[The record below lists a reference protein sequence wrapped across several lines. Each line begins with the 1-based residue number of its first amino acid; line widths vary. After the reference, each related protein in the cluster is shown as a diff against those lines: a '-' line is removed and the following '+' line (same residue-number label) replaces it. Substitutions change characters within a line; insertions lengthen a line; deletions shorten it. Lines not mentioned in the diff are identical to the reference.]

1 MSKKSNSKK
10 VKESMQKLNLPSAIE
25 IKIKFIEG
33 NIDYI
38 KSNND
43 NLLFRTYLLS
53 HLLHKTLSIGY
64 QGEFDFLNSKLKF
77 EILDRKLNTLE
88 NFENNNGNFMANQLT
103 EIIIDNS
110 NFNID
115 NLINDM
121 EQKLNLNESDPQ
133 NIEELKEGDK
143 QLLKKII
150 EEKLGKNKL
159 NELIEY
165 KPINLEEVYKNI
177 ISLIQFHIMNNNSE
191 ENLNKDSSLLNKN
204 KSFYYRHK
212 GILLCGNS
220 GIGKTHMFN
229 CIKANYLKSENIN
242 YFDINIYKDLQIPD
256 KSTNFIKSIFLFS
269 KLLSPTVIFIE
280 NIDKI
285 FPNNSSNNEDNSTI
299 NNSSEINPLLSEF
312 ILQMEKMS
320 PNIILLASCEM
331 TSKLNPILT
340 KLGFF
345 DYNISL
351 PLPNYNQRKTIIEY
365 ILKDFKHNLQEI
377 DINNLSDKSHG
388 FVPGDFVKLFK
399 EAFLKSELSQI
410 NIITKDLINNC
421 LGDIKPINLKDI
433 IIDVPRV
440 KWEEIGGNKEI
451 INKIRQSIEW
461 PLKNPEAFK
470 RLGIQ
475 PPNGTLLYGPPG
487 CSKTLIA
494 KALATES
501 GLNFFA
507 VKGPELFSKYVG
519 DSEKAVR
526 DIFKKAR
533 MSSPSI
539 IFFDEI
545 DAMASSRSS
554 ESSGVEDKVLCQLL
568 NEMDGIE
575 GRGKVILF
583 GATNRPDILDK
594 ALIRPGR
601 FDRLIY
607 IPPPDEIS
615 REEIFK
621 ICFKNMKIEKDIDFH
636 ELATKTQFFSGADI
650 ANVCREASLMQMR
663 RKLMKT
669 GGKLN
674 FTAIKLNP
682 SKTLIDE
689 LDAPVTQNDFELAIK
704 NISKSVS
711 QNDIKKYEQF
721 TEEYSNK

>member
-10 VKESMQKLNLPSAIE
+10 VKESMQKLNLPTAIE

-43 NLLFRTYLLS
+43 NLLFKTYILS
-53 HLLHKTLSIGY
+53 HLLHKSLSIGY
-64 QGEFDFLNSKLKF
+64 TGEFQFLNSNLKF
-77 EILDRKLNTLE
+77 EILDKKLNSEQNL
-88 NFENNNGNFMANQLT
+88 ENNNNFIADQIT
-103 EIIIDNS
+103 DIIIDNS
-110 NFNID
+110 NIKID

-121 EQKLNLNESDPQ
+121 EQKLNLDEQAPQ
-133 NIEELKEGDK
+133 NLEELSEENK
-143 QLLKKII
+143 QLLKKIL
-150 EEKLGKNKL
+150 EDKLGKNYL
-159 NELIEY
+159 NKLIEY
-165 KPINLEEVYKNI
+165 KPINLENI
-177 ISLIQFHIMNNNSE
+177 YENIVSLINFHIIKDISAQNNNGE
-191 ENLNKDSSLLNKN
+191 SSLLNKN

-220 GIGKTHMFN
+220 GIGKTHIIN
-229 CIKANYLKSENIN
+229 CIKSNYLIPENIN
-242 YFDINIYKDLQIPD
+242 YFDINIYKDLQSPD
-256 KSTNFIKSIFLFS
+256 KSKDFIKSIFLFS

-280 NIDKI
+280 DIDKI
-285 FPNNSSNNEDNSTI
+285 FPNNSSSNEESSTI
-299 NNSSEINPLLSEF
+299 NNNTEINPLLAEF
-312 ILQMEKMS
+312 KIQIDQMPS
-320 PNIILLASCEM
+320 NVLLISTCEIP
-331 TSKLNPILT
+331 SKLNIELT
-340 KLGFF
+340 KLGYF
-345 DYNISL
+345 DYSITL
-351 PLPNYNQRKTIIEY
+351 PLPNYFQRKNLIEY
-365 ILKDFKHNLQEI
+365 ILKDFKNNLEPN

-399 EAFLKSELSQI
+399 EAFIKSQLI
-410 NIITKDLINNC
+410 KKNIITKELLENC

-433 IIDVPRV
+433 IIDIPRV

-470 RLGIQ
+470 RLGIT

-545 DAMASSRSS
+545 DAIASSRST

-575 GRGKVILF
+575 GRGKVIIF

-594 ALIRPGR
+594 AFIRPGR

-607 IPPPDEIS
+607 IPPPDETS

-621 ICFKNMKIEKDIDFH
+621 ICFKNMKINKDIDFH
-636 ELATKTQFFSGADI
+636 KLAVKTPYFSGADI
-650 ANVCREASLMQMR
+650 AKVAREAGML
-663 RKLMKT
+663 
-669 GGKLN
+669 
-674 FTAIKLNP
+674 AIAEDINCEF
-682 SKTLIDE
+682 IDE
-689 LDAPVTQNDFELAIK
+689 KFILQSIE
-704 NISKSVS
+704 
-711 QNDIKKYEQF
+711 
-721 TEEYSNK
+721 SNKPLINKDIINYFEDFAKKNNEQ

>member
-10 VKESMQKLNLPSAIE
+10 IKESLQKLNYPSAKE

-43 NLLFRTYLLS
+43 NLLFKTYLLS
-53 HLLHKTLSIGY
+53 QLLHKTLSIGY
-64 QGEFDFLNSKLKF
+64 IGEFEFLNSKLKF
-77 EILDRKLNTLE
+77 EIFEKTINSEQNIDEATD
-88 NFENNNGNFMANQLT
+88 NFIANQTT
-103 EIIIDNS
+103 EIIIDNT
-110 NFNID
+110 NMKID
-115 NLINDM
+115 NLIKDM
-121 EQKLNLNESDPQ
+121 EQKLNLKEKEPQ
-133 NIEELKEGDK
+133 NIEKLQDEEK

-150 EEKLGKNKL
+150 EEKIEKKKI

-165 KPINLEEVYKNI
+165 KPINVEDIYKNI
-177 ISLIQFHIMNNNSE
+177 VSLIDFHIIRNDLTQN
-191 ENLNKDSSLLNKN
+191 ENKSSSLLNKN
-204 KSFYYRHK
+204 KFYFYRHK

-220 GIGKTHMFN
+220 GIGKTHIFN
-229 CIKANYLKSENIN
+229 CIKSNYLLPENIN
-242 YFDINIYKDLQIPD
+242 YFNIDIYKDLQESD
-256 KSTNFIKSIFLFS
+256 KNVDFIKSIFLFS
-269 KLLSPTVIFIE
+269 KLLSPSVIFIE

-285 FPNNSSNNEDNSTI
+285 FPNNSSSSDENSNQNT
-299 NNSSEINPLLSEF
+299 NLEINPLLSEF
-312 ILQMEKMS
+312 IIQMNEMPS
-320 PNIILLASCEM
+320 NVILLSSCEM
-331 TSKLNPILT
+331 PNKLNPELT

-345 DYNISL
+345 DYSISL
-351 PLPNYNQRKTIIEY
+351 PLPNYTQRKNLIEY
-365 ILKDFKHNLQEI
+365 IIKDFNHSLEQI
-377 DINNLSDKSHG
+377 DINNLSDKTHG
-388 FVPGDFVKLFK
+388 FVPGDFIKLFK
-399 EAFLKSELSQI
+399 EAFLKAELSQK
-410 NIITKDLINNC
+410 NIITKELIDNC

-470 RLGIQ
+470 RLGII

-545 DAMASSRSS
+545 DAMASSRSN
-554 ESSGVEDKVLCQLL
+554 ESAGVEDKVLCQLL

-621 ICFKNMKIEKDIDFH
+621 ICFKNMKISNDIDYH
-636 ELATKTQFFSGADI
+636 ELAVKTPFFSGADI
-650 ANVCREASLMQMR
+650 AKVSREAGM
-663 RKLMKT
+663 
-669 GGKLN
+669 
-674 FTAIKLNP
+674 
-682 SKTLIDE
+682 
-689 LDAPVTQNDFELAIK
+689 LAISD
-704 NISKSVS
+704 NI
-711 QNDIKKYEQF
+711 NCEYIDKKYILQSIETTKPIINKQMLEYFEEFSKKTNEQ
-721 TEEYSNK
+721 

>member
-10 VKESMQKLNLPSAIE
+10 VKESMQKLNLPTAIE

-77 EILDRKLNTLE
+77 EILDKKLNTGE

-121 EQKLNLNESDPQ
+121 EQKLNLNETEPQ
-133 NIEELKEGDK
+133 NIEELKEEDK

-165 KPINLEEVYKNI
+165 KPINLEDVYKNI

-285 FPNNSSNNEDNSTI
+285 FPNNSSSNEDNSTI

-351 PLPNYNQRKTIIEY
+351 PLPNYNQRKNIIEY

-475 PPNGTLLYGPPG
+475 PPNGALLYGPPG

-650 ANVCREASLMQMR
+650 AKVAREAGM
-663 RKLMKT
+663 
-669 GGKLN
+669 
-674 FTAIKLNP
+674 
-682 SKTLIDE
+682 
-689 LDAPVTQNDFELAIK
+689 LAIAD
-704 NISKSVS
+704 NINCEYIDKKFILQSIETTKPIINKEMINYFEDFAKKS
-711 QNDIKKYEQF
+711 NEQ
-721 TEEYSNK
+721 

>member
-1 MSKKSNSKK
+1 MSKKNNSKK
-10 VKESMQKLNLPSAIE
+10 VKDAMQKLNMPVASE

-64 QGEFDFLNSKLKF
+64 IGEFEFLNSNLKF
-77 EILDRKLNTLE
+77 EILDKKLNNE
-88 NFENNNGNFMANQLT
+88 QNVEDSNNFIANQVT
-103 EIIIDNS
+103 DIVIDNS
-110 NFNID
+110 NIKID
-115 NLINDM
+115 SLINDI
-121 EQKLNLNESDPQ
+121 EQKLNLNEKNPE
-133 NIEELKEGDK
+133 NLEELSEENK
-143 QLLKKII
+143 QLLKKIV

-165 KPINLEEVYKNI
+165 KPINLEDIYKNI
-177 ISLIQFHIMNNNSE
+177 ISLIDFHIIKKDLEQNKNN
-191 ENLNKDSSLLNKN
+191 DTSLLNKN

-229 CIKANYLKSENIN
+229 CIKSNYLIPKNIN
-242 YFDINIYKDLQIPD
+242 YFDINIYKDLQNPD
-256 KSTNFIKSIFLFS
+256 KSKDFIKSIFLFS
-269 KLLSPTVIFIE
+269 KLLCPTVIFIE

-285 FPNNSSNNEDNSTI
+285 FPNNSTNNEDNSNI
-299 NNSSEINPLLSEF
+299 NTTSEISPLLAEF
-312 ILQMEKMS
+312 IIQMDLMPS
-320 PNIILLASCEM
+320 NVILLSSCEM
-331 TSKLNPILT
+331 PNKLNPELT
-340 KLGFF
+340 KLGYF
-345 DYNISL
+345 DYSISL
-351 PLPNYNQRKTIIEY
+351 PLPNYTQRKNLIEY
-365 ILKDFKHNLQEI
+365 LLQDFNNDLKPN

-399 EAFLKSELSQI
+399 ESFLKSELSKK
-410 NIITKDLINNC
+410 NIITKETVENC

-470 RLGIQ
+470 RLGII

-554 ESSGVEDKVLCQLL
+554 ESTGVEDKVLCQLL

-575 GRGKVILF
+575 GGGKVIIF

-607 IPPPDEIS
+607 IPPPDEVS

-621 ICFKNMKIEKDIDFH
+621 ICFKNMKIEKDIDYH
-636 ELATKTQFFSGADI
+636 ELAVKTPFFSGADI
-650 ANVCREASLMQMR
+650 AKVAREAGM
-663 RKLMKT
+663 
-669 GGKLN
+669 
-674 FTAIKLNP
+674 
-682 SKTLIDE
+682 
-689 LDAPVTQNDFELAIK
+689 LAIAEDI
-704 NISKSVS
+704 NCEYISKKFILQSIES
-711 QNDIKKYEQF
+711 TKPLINKEMISYFEDFAKKSIEQ
-721 TEEYSNK
+721 

>member
-165 KPINLEEVYKNI
+165 KPINLEDVYKNI

-285 FPNNSSNNEDNSTI
+285 FPNNSSSNEDNSTI

-351 PLPNYNQRKTIIEY
+351 PLPNYNQRKNIIEY

-650 ANVCREASLMQMR
+650 AKVAREAGM
-663 RKLMKT
+663 
-669 GGKLN
+669 
-674 FTAIKLNP
+674 
-682 SKTLIDE
+682 
-689 LDAPVTQNDFELAIK
+689 LAIAD
-704 NISKSVS
+704 NINCEYIDKKFILQSIETTKPIINKEMINYFEDFAKKS
-711 QNDIKKYEQF
+711 NEQ
-721 TEEYSNK
+721 

>member
-1 MSKKSNSKK
+1 
-10 VKESMQKLNLPSAIE
+10 
-25 IKIKFIEG
+25 
-33 NIDYI
+33 
-38 KSNND
+38 
-43 NLLFRTYLLS
+43 LS

-77 EILDRKLNTLE
+77 EILDKKLNTGE

-121 EQKLNLNESDPQ
+121 EQKLNLNETDPQ
-133 NIEELKEGDK
+133 NIEELKEEDK

-165 KPINLEEVYKNI
+165 KPINLEDVYKNI

-285 FPNNSSNNEDNSTI
+285 FPNNSSSNEDNSTI

-331 TSKLNPILT
+331 TSKINPILT

-351 PLPNYNQRKTIIEY
+351 PLPNYNQRKNIIEY

-545 DAMASSRSS
+545 DAMASSISS

-650 ANVCREASLMQMR
+650 AKVAREAGM
-663 RKLMKT
+663 
-669 GGKLN
+669 
-674 FTAIKLNP
+674 
-682 SKTLIDE
+682 
-689 LDAPVTQNDFELAIK
+689 LAIAD
-704 NISKSVS
+704 NINCEYIDKKFILQSIETTKPIINKEMINYFEDFAKKS
-711 QNDIKKYEQF
+711 NEQ
-721 TEEYSNK
+721 

>member
-10 VKESMQKLNLPSAIE
+10 TKEAIQKIDLPSAIE
-25 IKIKFIEG
+25 IKIKFTEG

-43 NLLFRTYLLS
+43 SLLFRTYLLS
-53 HLLHKTLSIGY
+53 HLLHKTLTIGY
-64 QGEFDFLNSKLKF
+64 TGEFDFLNSKLKF
-77 EILDRKLNTLE
+77 EIIDAKFNTE
-88 NFENNNGNFMANQLT
+88 SSKDNSNNNFIASQVT
-103 EIIIDNS
+103 DIIIDNQ
-110 NFNID
+110 NIQVD
-115 NLINDM
+115 SLINDM
-121 EQKLNLNESDPQ
+121 EQKLNLNEAEPQ
-133 NIEELKEGDK
+133 NIEELTEENKL
-143 QLLKKII
+143 LLKKIV
-150 EEKLGKNKL
+150 EEKLGKNKI
-159 NELIEY
+159 NEKITY
-165 KPINLEEVYKNI
+165 TPINYEDIYQKI
-177 ISLIQFHIMNNNSE
+177 ISLIDFHLNQNDKNK
-191 ENLNKDSSLLNKN
+191 ENDKQSVLLNKD
-204 KSFYYRHK
+204 KSISYRHK

-220 GIGKTHMFN
+220 GIGKTHLFN
-229 CIKANYLKSENIN
+229 CIKSNYIIPKNIT
-242 YFDINIYKDLQIPD
+242 YFDIDIYKDLKSSD
-256 KSTNFIKSIFLFS
+256 KGPSFIKSIFLFS
-269 KLLSPTVIFIE
+269 KLLAPSIIFIE
-280 NIDKI
+280 HLDKI
-285 FPNNSSNNEDNSTI
+285 FPNNSSSSDDSAI
-299 NNSSEINPLLSEF
+299 QSNSSEINPLLSELIIQMNEITSNVL
-312 ILQMEKMS
+312 ILS
-320 PNIILLASCEM
+320 SCEM
-331 TSKLNPILT
+331 PSKVSPELT

-345 DYNISL
+345 DFNIVF
-351 PLPNYNQRKTIIEY
+351 PLPNYIQRKNLIEY
-365 ILKDFKHNLQEI
+365 IIKDFKHNLQKA
-377 DINNLSDKSHG
+377 DIENLADKSHG

-399 EAFLKSELSQI
+399 EAYLQAELFTKSESEKTI
-410 NIITKDLINNC
+410 NKEIIDNC

-433 IIDVPRV
+433 IIDIPKV

-470 RLGIQ
+470 RLGII

-519 DSEKAVR
+519 DTEKAVR
-526 DIFKKAR
+526 DVFKKAR

-545 DAMASSRSS
+545 DAMASARNN

-621 ICFKNMKIEKDIDFH
+621 ICFSKMKVDKDVDFH
-636 ELATKTQFFSGADI
+636 MLAEKTPMFSGADI
-650 ANVCREASLMQMR
+650 AKVAREAGM
-663 RKLMKT
+663 
-669 GGKLN
+669 
-674 FTAIKLNP
+674 
-682 SKTLIDE
+682 
-689 LDAPVTQNDFELAIK
+689 LAIAD
-704 NISKSVS
+704 NINCDFIDKKFILQSIESTKPIINKEMIDYFENFAKKSV
-711 QNDIKKYEQF
+711 E
-721 TEEYSNK
+721 

>member
-10 VKESMQKLNLPSAIE
+10 VKESMQKLNLSTAIE

-77 EILDRKLNTLE
+77 EILDKKLNTGE

-133 NIEELKEGDK
+133 NIEELKEEDK

-165 KPINLEEVYKNI
+165 KPINLEDVYKNI

-269 KLLSPTVIFIE
+269 NLLSPTVIFIE

-285 FPNNSSNNEDNSTI
+285 FPNNSSSNEDNSTI

-351 PLPNYNQRKTIIEY
+351 PLPNYNQRKNIIEY

-650 ANVCREASLMQMR
+650 AKVAREAGM
-663 RKLMKT
+663 
-669 GGKLN
+669 
-674 FTAIKLNP
+674 
-682 SKTLIDE
+682 
-689 LDAPVTQNDFELAIK
+689 LAIAD
-704 NISKSVS
+704 NINCEYIDKKFILQSIETTKPIINKEMINYFEDFAKKS
-711 QNDIKKYEQF
+711 NEQ
-721 TEEYSNK
+721 

>member
-77 EILDRKLNTLE
+77 EILDKKLNTGE

-165 KPINLEEVYKNI
+165 KPINLEDVYKNI

-285 FPNNSSNNEDNSTI
+285 FPNNSSSNEDNSTI

-351 PLPNYNQRKTIIEY
+351 PLPNYNQRKNIIEY

-650 ANVCREASLMQMR
+650 AKVAREAGM
-663 RKLMKT
+663 
-669 GGKLN
+669 
-674 FTAIKLNP
+674 
-682 SKTLIDE
+682 
-689 LDAPVTQNDFELAIK
+689 LAIAD
-704 NISKSVS
+704 NINCEYIDKKFILQSIETTKPIINKEMINYFEDFAKKS
-711 QNDIKKYEQF
+711 NEQ
-721 TEEYSNK
+721 

>member
-10 VKESMQKLNLPSAIE
+10 TKEAIQKIDLPSAIE
-25 IKIKFIEG
+25 IKIKFTEG

-43 NLLFRTYLLS
+43 SLLFRTYLLS
-53 HLLHKTLSIGY
+53 HLLHKTLTIGY
-64 QGEFDFLNSKLKF
+64 TGEFDFLNSKLKF
-77 EILDRKLNTLE
+77 EIIDAKFNTE
-88 NFENNNGNFMANQLT
+88 SSKDNSNNNFIASQVT
-103 EIIIDNS
+103 DIIIDNQ
-110 NFNID
+110 NIQVD
-115 NLINDM
+115 SLINDM
-121 EQKLNLNESDPQ
+121 EQKLNLNEAEPQ
-133 NIEELKEGDK
+133 NIEELTEENKL
-143 QLLKKII
+143 LLKKIV
-150 EEKLGKNKL
+150 EEKLGKNKI
-159 NELIEY
+159 NEKITY
-165 KPINLEEVYKNI
+165 TPINYEDIYQKI
-177 ISLIQFHIMNNNSE
+177 ISLIEFHLNQNDKNK
-191 ENLNKDSSLLNKN
+191 ENDKQSVLLNKD
-204 KSFYYRHK
+204 KSISYRHK

-220 GIGKTHMFN
+220 GIGKTHLFN
-229 CIKANYLKSENIN
+229 CIKSNYIIPKNIT
-242 YFDINIYKDLQIPD
+242 YFDIDIYKDLKSSD
-256 KSTNFIKSIFLFS
+256 KGPSFIKSIFLFS
-269 KLLSPTVIFIE
+269 KLLAPSIIFIE
-280 NIDKI
+280 HLDKI
-285 FPNNSSNNEDNSTI
+285 FPNNSSSSDDSAI
-299 NNSSEINPLLSEF
+299 QSNSSEINPLLSELIIQMNEITSNVL
-312 ILQMEKMS
+312 ILS
-320 PNIILLASCEM
+320 SCEM
-331 TSKLNPILT
+331 PSKVSPELT

-345 DYNISL
+345 DFNIVF
-351 PLPNYNQRKTIIEY
+351 PLPNYIQRKNLIEY
-365 ILKDFKHNLQEI
+365 IIKDFKHNLQKA
-377 DINNLSDKSHG
+377 DIENLADKSHG

-399 EAFLKSELSQI
+399 EAYLQAELFTKSESEKTI
-410 NIITKDLINNC
+410 NKEIIDNC

-433 IIDVPRV
+433 IIDIPKV

-470 RLGIQ
+470 RLGII

-519 DSEKAVR
+519 DTEKAVR
-526 DIFKKAR
+526 DVFKKAR

-545 DAMASSRSS
+545 DAMASARNN

-621 ICFKNMKIEKDIDFH
+621 ICFSKMKVDKDVDFH
-636 ELATKTQFFSGADI
+636 MLAEKTPMFSGADI
-650 ANVCREASLMQMR
+650 AKVAREAGM
-663 RKLMKT
+663 
-669 GGKLN
+669 
-674 FTAIKLNP
+674 
-682 SKTLIDE
+682 
-689 LDAPVTQNDFELAIK
+689 LAIAD
-704 NISKSVS
+704 NINCDFIDKKFILQSIESTKPIINKEMIDYFENFAKKSV
-711 QNDIKKYEQF
+711 E
-721 TEEYSNK
+721 

>member
-1 MSKKSNSKK
+1 
-10 VKESMQKLNLPSAIE
+10 
-25 IKIKFIEG
+25 
-33 NIDYI
+33 
-38 KSNND
+38 
-43 NLLFRTYLLS
+43 
-53 HLLHKTLSIGY
+53 
-64 QGEFDFLNSKLKF
+64 
-77 EILDRKLNTLE
+77 
-88 NFENNNGNFMANQLT
+88 
-103 EIIIDNS
+103 
-110 NFNID
+110 
-115 NLINDM
+115 
-121 EQKLNLNESDPQ
+121 LNESDPQ
-133 NIEELKEGDK
+133 NIEELKEEDK

-165 KPINLEEVYKNI
+165 KPINLEDVYKNI

-285 FPNNSSNNEDNSTI
+285 FPNNSSSNEDNSTI

-312 ILQMEKMS
+312 LLEMEKMS

-351 PLPNYNQRKTIIEY
+351 PLPNYNQRKNIIEY

-650 ANVCREASLMQMR
+650 AKVAREAGM
-663 RKLMKT
+663 
-669 GGKLN
+669 
-674 FTAIKLNP
+674 
-682 SKTLIDE
+682 
-689 LDAPVTQNDFELAIK
+689 LAIAD
-704 NISKSVS
+704 NINCEYIDKKFILQSIETTKPIINKEMINYFEDFAKKS
-711 QNDIKKYEQF
+711 NEQ
-721 TEEYSNK
+721 

>member
-10 VKESMQKLNLPSAIE
+10 VKESMQKLNLPTANE

-33 NIDYI
+33 NIEYI

-43 NLLFRTYLLS
+43 NLLFKTYLLS
-53 HLLHKTLSIGY
+53 HLMHKSLSIGY
-64 QGEFDFLNSKLKF
+64 TGEFQFLNSNLKF
-77 EILDRKLNTLE
+77 EILDKKLNSE
-88 NFENNNGNFMANQLT
+88 QNNEENNNFIASQQT
-103 EIIIDNS
+103 DVIIDNS
-110 NFNID
+110 NLKID

-121 EQKLNLNESDPQ
+121 EQKLNLEDKTPQ
-133 NIEELKEGDK
+133 NLDELTEENK

-150 EEKLGKNKL
+150 EEKLGKNDFNK
-159 NELIEY
+159 LIEY
-165 KPINLEEVYKNI
+165 KPINLEDIYENIVSLIKFHIIKNI
-177 ISLIQFHIMNNNSE
+177 SVQNSDSNE
-191 ENLNKDSSLLNKN
+191 SSLLNKN

-220 GIGKTHMFN
+220 GIGKTHIIN
-229 CIKANYLKSENIN
+229 CIKSNYLNPENIN
-242 YFDINIYKDLQIPD
+242 YFDINIYKDLQSPE
-256 KSTNFIKSIFLFS
+256 KSKDFIKSIFLFS

-280 NIDKI
+280 DIDKI
-285 FPNNSSNNEDNSTI
+285 FPNNSSSNEEVSSI
-299 NNSSEINPLLSEF
+299 NSSTEINPLMAEF
-312 ILQMEKMS
+312 IIQIDKMPS
-320 PNIILLASCEM
+320 DIILISTCEM
-331 TSKLNPILT
+331 PSKLNKDLT
-340 KLGFF
+340 KLGYF
-345 DYNISL
+345 DYSITL
-351 PLPNYNQRKTIIEY
+351 PLPNYFQRKSLIEY
-365 ILKDFKHNLQEI
+365 ILKDFKNNLQPN

-399 EAFLKSELSQI
+399 EAFIKSQLLKT
-410 NIITKDLINNC
+410 NIITNEIVENC

-433 IIDVPRV
+433 IIDIPRV
-440 KWEEIGGNKEI
+440 KWEDIGGNKEI

-470 RLGIQ
+470 RLGIT

-545 DAMASSRSS
+545 DAIASSRSA

-575 GRGKVILF
+575 GRGKVIIF

-594 ALIRPGR
+594 AFIRPGR

-621 ICFKNMKIEKDIDFH
+621 ICFKNMKIKNDIDFH
-636 ELATKTQFFSGADI
+636 KLAVKTPFFSGADI
-650 ANVCREASLMQMR
+650 AKVSREAGML
-663 RKLMKT
+663 
-669 GGKLN
+669 
-674 FTAIKLNP
+674 AIAEDINCEF
-682 SKTLIDE
+682 IDE
-689 LDAPVTQNDFELAIK
+689 KFILQSIESTKPLINKDIINYFEDFAKK
-704 NISKSVS
+704 N
-711 QNDIKKYEQF
+711 NEQ
-721 TEEYSNK
+721 

>member
-10 VKESMQKLNLPSAIE
+10 VKDSIQKLNLPIALE

-64 QGEFDFLNSKLKF
+64 IDEFEFLNSKLKF
-77 EILDRKLNTLE
+77 EILDKKLSNEQTID
-88 NFENNNGNFMANQLT
+88 NNNFIANQLT
-103 EIIIDNS
+103 DINIDS
-110 NFNID
+110 SSIKID
-115 NLINDM
+115 NLINEI
-121 EQKLNLNESDPQ
+121 EQKLNLEDGCPQ
-133 NIEELKEGDK
+133 NLEEINEEDK
-143 QLLKKII
+143 QLLKKVI
-150 EEKLGKNKL
+150 EEKLEKNNL
-159 NELIEY
+159 NKLIEY
-165 KPINLEEVYKNI
+165 KPINLEDLYNNI
-177 ISLIQFHIMNNNSE
+177 VSLIDFHIIKNDSKENKNN
-191 ENLNKDSSLLNKN
+191 DSSLLNKN
-204 KSFYYRHK
+204 KKFYYRHK

-229 CIKANYLKSENIN
+229 CLKSNYLIPENIN
-242 YFDINIYKDLQIPD
+242 YFDINIYKDLQASD
-256 KSTNFIKSIFLFS
+256 KSKDFIKSIFLFS

-285 FPNNSSNNEDNSTI
+285 FPNNLTNNEDNLNI
-299 NNSSEINPLLSEF
+299 NNNSEINPLLSEF
-312 ILQMEKMS
+312 IIQMEKMPS
-320 PNIILLASCEM
+320 NVILLSSCEM
-331 TSKLNPILT
+331 PNKLNTELT

-345 DYNISL
+345 DYSISL
-351 PLPNYNQRKTIIEY
+351 PLPNYIERKNLIEY
-365 ILKDFKHNLQEI
+365 ILKDFNNNLQPN
-377 DINNLSDKSHG
+377 DIKTLSDKTHG

-399 EAFLKSELSQI
+399 ESYLKVELSKK
-410 NIITKDLINNC
+410 NIITKEIIENC

-440 KWEEIGGNKEI
+440 KWEEIGGNKDI
-451 INKIRQSIEW
+451 IKKIRQSIEW
-461 PLKNPEAFK
+461 PLKNPEIFK
-470 RLGIQ
+470 RLGIT

-554 ESSGVEDKVLCQLL
+554 ESTGVEDKVLCQLL

-575 GRGKVILF
+575 GKGKVIIF

-607 IPPPDEIS
+607 IPPPNEIS

-621 ICFKNMKIEKDIDFH
+621 ICFKNMKLEKDINYHD
-636 ELATKTQFFSGADI
+636 LAIKSPFFSGADI
-650 ANVCREASLMQMR
+650 AKVAREAGM
-663 RKLMKT
+663 
-669 GGKLN
+669 
-674 FTAIKLNP
+674 
-682 SKTLIDE
+682 
-689 LDAPVTQNDFELAIK
+689 LAIADDI
-704 NISKSVS
+704 NCEYISTKYILQSIESTKPLINKEMINYFEEFSKKS
-711 QNDIKKYEQF
+711 IEQ
-721 TEEYSNK
+721 

>member
-10 VKESMQKLNLPSAIE
+10 VKDSIQKLNLPIALE

-64 QGEFDFLNSKLKF
+64 IDEFEFLNSKLKF
-77 EILDRKLNTLE
+77 EILDKKLSNEQTID
-88 NFENNNGNFMANQLT
+88 NNNFIANQLT
-103 EIIIDNS
+103 DINIDS
-110 NFNID
+110 SSIKID
-115 NLINDM
+115 NLINEI
-121 EQKLNLNESDPQ
+121 EQKLNLEDECPQ
-133 NIEELKEGDK
+133 NLEEINEEDK
-143 QLLKKII
+143 QLLKKVI
-150 EEKLGKNKL
+150 EEKLEKNNL
-159 NELIEY
+159 NKLIEY
-165 KPINLEEVYKNI
+165 KPINLEDLYNNI
-177 ISLIQFHIMNNNSE
+177 VSLIDFHIIKNDSKENKNN
-191 ENLNKDSSLLNKN
+191 DSSLLNKN
-204 KSFYYRHK
+204 KKFYYRHK

-229 CIKANYLKSENIN
+229 CLKSNYLIPENIN
-242 YFDINIYKDLQIPD
+242 YFDINIYKDLQASD
-256 KSTNFIKSIFLFS
+256 KSKDFIKSIFLFS

-285 FPNNSSNNEDNSTI
+285 FPNNLTNNEDNLNI
-299 NNSSEINPLLSEF
+299 NNNSEINPLLSEF
-312 ILQMEKMS
+312 IIQMEKMPS
-320 PNIILLASCEM
+320 NVILLSSCEM
-331 TSKLNPILT
+331 PNKLNTELT

-345 DYNISL
+345 DYSIFL
-351 PLPNYNQRKTIIEY
+351 PLPNYIERKNLIEY
-365 ILKDFKHNLQEI
+365 ILKDFNNNLQPN
-377 DINNLSDKSHG
+377 DIKTLSDKTHG

-399 EAFLKSELSQI
+399 ESYLKVELSKK
-410 NIITKDLINNC
+410 NIITKEIIENC

-440 KWEEIGGNKEI
+440 KWEEIGGNKDI
-451 INKIRQSIEW
+451 IKKIRQSIEW
-461 PLKNPEAFK
+461 PLKNPEIFK
-470 RLGIQ
+470 RLGIT

-554 ESSGVEDKVLCQLL
+554 ESTGVEDKVLCQLL

-575 GRGKVILF
+575 GKGKVIIF

-607 IPPPDEIS
+607 IPPPNEIS

-621 ICFKNMKIEKDIDFH
+621 ICFKNMKLEIDINYHD
-636 ELATKTQFFSGADI
+636 LAIKSPFFSGADI
-650 ANVCREASLMQMR
+650 AKVAREAGM
-663 RKLMKT
+663 
-669 GGKLN
+669 
-674 FTAIKLNP
+674 
-682 SKTLIDE
+682 
-689 LDAPVTQNDFELAIK
+689 LAIADDI
-704 NISKSVS
+704 NCEYISTKYILQSIESTKPLINKEMINYFEEFSKKS
-711 QNDIKKYEQF
+711 IEQ
-721 TEEYSNK
+721 

>member
-1 MSKKSNSKK
+1 
-10 VKESMQKLNLPSAIE
+10 MQKLNLPSAIE

-77 EILDRKLNTLE
+77 EILDKKLNTGE

-121 EQKLNLNESDPQ
+121 EQKLNLNETDPQ
-133 NIEELKEGDK
+133 NIEELKEEDK

-165 KPINLEEVYKNI
+165 KPINLEDVYKNI

-285 FPNNSSNNEDNSTI
+285 FPNNSSSNEDNSTI

-345 DYNISL
+345 DYNILL
-351 PLPNYNQRKTIIEY
+351 PLPNYNQRKNIIEY

-494 KALATES
+494 KALPTES

-650 ANVCREASLMQMR
+650 AKVAREAGM
-663 RKLMKT
+663 
-669 GGKLN
+669 
-674 FTAIKLNP
+674 
-682 SKTLIDE
+682 
-689 LDAPVTQNDFELAIK
+689 LAIAD
-704 NISKSVS
+704 NI
-711 QNDIKKYEQF
+711 NC
-721 TEEYSNK
+721 EYSDKKFILQSIETTKPIINKEMINYFEDFAKKSNEQ

>member
-10 VKESMQKLNLPSAIE
+10 VKDSIQKLNLPIALE

-64 QGEFDFLNSKLKF
+64 IDEFEFLNSKLKF
-77 EILDRKLNTLE
+77 EILDKKLSNEQTID
-88 NFENNNGNFMANQLT
+88 NNNFIANQLT
-103 EIIIDNS
+103 DINIDS
-110 NFNID
+110 SSIKID
-115 NLINDM
+115 NLINEI
-121 EQKLNLNESDPQ
+121 EQKLNLEDGCPQ
-133 NIEELKEGDK
+133 NLEEINEEDK
-143 QLLKKII
+143 QLLKKVI
-150 EEKLGKNKL
+150 EEKLEKNNL
-159 NELIEY
+159 NKLIEY
-165 KPINLEEVYKNI
+165 KPINLEDLYNNI
-177 ISLIQFHIMNNNSE
+177 VSLIDFHIIKNDSKENKNN
-191 ENLNKDSSLLNKN
+191 DSSLLNKN
-204 KSFYYRHK
+204 KKFYYRHK

-229 CIKANYLKSENIN
+229 CLKSNYLIPENIN
-242 YFDINIYKDLQIPD
+242 YFDINIYKDLQASD
-256 KSTNFIKSIFLFS
+256 KSKDFIKSIFLFS

-285 FPNNSSNNEDNSTI
+285 FPNNLTNNEDNLNI
-299 NNSSEINPLLSEF
+299 NNNSEINPLLSEF
-312 ILQMEKMS
+312 IIQMEKMPS
-320 PNIILLASCEM
+320 NVILLSSCEM
-331 TSKLNPILT
+331 PNKLNTELT

-345 DYNISL
+345 DYSISL
-351 PLPNYNQRKTIIEY
+351 PLPNYIERKNLIEY
-365 ILKDFKHNLQEI
+365 ILKDFNNNLQPN
-377 DINNLSDKSHG
+377 DIKTLSDKTHG

-399 EAFLKSELSQI
+399 ESYLKVELSKK
-410 NIITKDLINNC
+410 NIITKEIIENC

-440 KWEEIGGNKEI
+440 KWEEIGGNKDI
-451 INKIRQSIEW
+451 IKKIRQSIEW
-461 PLKNPEAFK
+461 PLKNPEIFK
-470 RLGIQ
+470 RLGIT

-554 ESSGVEDKVLCQLL
+554 ESTGVEDKVLCQLL

-575 GRGKVILF
+575 GKGKVIIF

-621 ICFKNMKIEKDIDFH
+621 ICFKNMKLEKDINYHD
-636 ELATKTQFFSGADI
+636 LAIKSPFFSGADI
-650 ANVCREASLMQMR
+650 AKVAREAGM
-663 RKLMKT
+663 
-669 GGKLN
+669 
-674 FTAIKLNP
+674 
-682 SKTLIDE
+682 
-689 LDAPVTQNDFELAIK
+689 LAIADDI
-704 NISKSVS
+704 NCEYISTKYILQSIESTKPLINKEMINYFEEFSKKS
-711 QNDIKKYEQF
+711 IEK
-721 TEEYSNK
+721 

>member
-64 QGEFDFLNSKLKF
+64 QGEFDFLKSKLKF
-77 EILDRKLNTLE
+77 EILDKKLNTGE

-133 NIEELKEGDK
+133 NIEELKEEDK

-165 KPINLEEVYKNI
+165 KPINLEDVYKNI

-191 ENLNKDSSLLNKN
+191 ENLNKDSSLLNKI

-285 FPNNSSNNEDNSTI
+285 FPNNSSSNEDNSTI
-299 NNSSEINPLLSEF
+299 NTSSEINPLLSEF

-351 PLPNYNQRKTIIEY
+351 PLPNYNQRKNIIEY

-475 PPNGTLLYGPPG
+475 PPNGTLLYGPSG

-650 ANVCREASLMQMR
+650 AKVAREAGM
-663 RKLMKT
+663 
-669 GGKLN
+669 
-674 FTAIKLNP
+674 
-682 SKTLIDE
+682 
-689 LDAPVTQNDFELAIK
+689 LAIAD
-704 NISKSVS
+704 NINCEYIDKKFILQSIETTKPIINKEMINYFEDFAKKS
-711 QNDIKKYEQF
+711 NEQ
-721 TEEYSNK
+721 

>member
-10 VKESMQKLNLPSAIE
+10 VKESMQKLNLPTAIE

-77 EILDRKLNTLE
+77 EILDKKLNTGE

-121 EQKLNLNESDPQ
+121 EQKLNLNETEPQ
-133 NIEELKEGDK
+133 NIEELKEEDK

-165 KPINLEEVYKNI
+165 KPINLEDVYKNI

-285 FPNNSSNNEDNSTI
+285 FPNNSSSNEDNSTI

-351 PLPNYNQRKTIIEY
+351 PLPNYNQRKNIIEY

-650 ANVCREASLMQMR
+650 AKVAREAGM
-663 RKLMKT
+663 
-669 GGKLN
+669 
-674 FTAIKLNP
+674 
-682 SKTLIDE
+682 
-689 LDAPVTQNDFELAIK
+689 LAIAD
-704 NISKSVS
+704 NINCEYIDKKFILQSIETTKPIINKEMINYFEDFAKKS
-711 QNDIKKYEQF
+711 NEQ
-721 TEEYSNK
+721 

>member
-10 VKESMQKLNLPSAIE
+10 IKESLQKLNYPSAKE

-43 NLLFRTYLLS
+43 NLLFKTYLLS
-53 HLLHKTLSIGY
+53 QLLHKTLSIGY
-64 QGEFDFLNSKLKF
+64 IGEFEFLNSKLKF
-77 EILDRKLNTLE
+77 EIFEKTINTE
-88 NFENNNGNFMANQLT
+88 QNIDNATDNFIANQTT
-103 EIIIDNS
+103 EIIIDNT
-110 NFNID
+110 NMKVD
-115 NLINDM
+115 NLIKDM
-121 EQKLNLNESDPQ
+121 EQKLNLKEKESQ
-133 NIEELKEGDK
+133 SIEKLQDEEK

-150 EEKLGKNKL
+150 EEKIEKNKI

-165 KPINLEEVYKNI
+165 KPINVEDIYKNI
-177 ISLIQFHIMNNNSE
+177 VSLIDFHIIRKDLTQN
-191 ENLNKDSSLLNKN
+191 ENKSSSLLNKN
-204 KSFYYRHK
+204 KFYFYRHK

-220 GIGKTHMFN
+220 GIGKTHIFN
-229 CIKANYLKSENIN
+229 CIKLNYLLPENIN
-242 YFDINIYKDLQIPD
+242 YFNIDIYKDLQESD
-256 KSTNFIKSIFLFS
+256 KNVDFIKSIFLFS
-269 KLLSPTVIFIE
+269 KLLSPSVIFIE

-285 FPNNSSNNEDNSTI
+285 FPNNSSSSEENS
-299 NNSSEINPLLSEF
+299 NQNMNLEINPLLSEF
-312 ILQMEKMS
+312 IIQMNEMPS
-320 PNIILLASCEM
+320 NVILLSSCEM
-331 TSKLNPILT
+331 PNKLNPELT
-340 KLGFF
+340 KLGYF
-345 DYNISL
+345 DYSISL
-351 PLPNYNQRKTIIEY
+351 PLPNYNQRKNLIEY
-365 ILKDFKHNLQEI
+365 IIKDFNHNLQQI
-377 DINNLSDKSHG
+377 DINNLSDKTHG
-388 FVPGDFVKLFK
+388 FVPGDFIKLFK
-399 EAFLKSELSQI
+399 EAFLKAELSQK
-410 NIITKDLINNC
+410 NIITKELIDNC

-470 RLGIQ
+470 RLGII

-545 DAMASSRSS
+545 DAMASSRSN
-554 ESSGVEDKVLCQLL
+554 ESAGVEDKVLCQLL

-621 ICFKNMKIEKDIDFH
+621 ICFKNMKISSDIDYH
-636 ELATKTQFFSGADI
+636 ELAVKTPFFSGADI
-650 ANVCREASLMQMR
+650 AKVSREAGM
-663 RKLMKT
+663 
-669 GGKLN
+669 
-674 FTAIKLNP
+674 
-682 SKTLIDE
+682 
-689 LDAPVTQNDFELAIK
+689 LAISD
-704 NISKSVS
+704 NI
-711 QNDIKKYEQF
+711 NCEYIDKKYILQSIETTKPIINKQMLEYFEEFSKKTNEQ
-721 TEEYSNK
+721 

>member
-10 VKESMQKLNLPSAIE
+10 VKESMPKLNLPSAIE

-64 QGEFDFLNSKLKF
+64 QSEFDFLNSKLKF
-77 EILDRKLNTLE
+77 EILDKKLNTGE

-121 EQKLNLNESDPQ
+121 EQKLNLNETDPQ
-133 NIEELKEGDK
+133 NIEELKEEDK

-165 KPINLEEVYKNI
+165 KPINLEDIYKNI

-285 FPNNSSNNEDNSTI
+285 FPNNSSSNEDNSTI

-345 DYNISL
+345 DYNILL

-494 KALATES
+494 KAIATES

-594 ALIRPGR
+594 ALIRPGI

-650 ANVCREASLMQMR
+650 AKVAREAGM
-663 RKLMKT
+663 
-669 GGKLN
+669 
-674 FTAIKLNP
+674 
-682 SKTLIDE
+682 
-689 LDAPVTQNDFELAIK
+689 LAIAD
-704 NISKSVS
+704 NI
-711 QNDIKKYEQF
+711 NCEYIDKKFILQSIE
-721 TEEYSNK
+721 TTKPIINKEMINYNHTN

>member
-650 ANVCREASLMQMR
+650 AKVAREAGM
-663 RKLMKT
+663 
-669 GGKLN
+669 
-674 FTAIKLNP
+674 
-682 SKTLIDE
+682 
-689 LDAPVTQNDFELAIK
+689 LAIAD
-704 NISKSVS
+704 NINCEYIDKKFILQSIETTKPIINKEMINYFEDFAKKS
-711 QNDIKKYEQF
+711 NEQ
-721 TEEYSNK
+721 

>member
-10 VKESMQKLNLPSAIE
+10 TKEALQKIDLPTAIE

-43 NLLFRTYLLS
+43 SLLFRTYLLS
-53 HLLHKTLSIGY
+53 HLLHKTLNIGY
-64 QGEFDFLNSKLKF
+64 TGEFDFLNSKLKF
-77 EILDRKLNTLE
+77 EIIDVTINSDKNDEKNTNTNNI
-88 NFENNNGNFMANQLT
+88 NFIANQVT
-103 EIIIDNS
+103 NIIIDNK
-110 NFNID
+110 NIQID

-121 EQKLNLNESDPQ
+121 EQKLNLNENEPQ
-133 NIEELKEGDK
+133 NIEELNEENK
-143 QLLKKII
+143 QLLKKIV
-150 EEKLGKNKL
+150 EEKLGKKKI
-159 NELIEY
+159 NEKITYTPVNYEDIY
-165 KPINLEEVYKNI
+165 QKI
-177 ISLIQFHIMNNNSE
+177 ISLIDFHLNKENINNLKDNKSAL
-191 ENLNKDSSLLNKN
+191 LNKDKYLS
-204 KSFYYRHK
+204 YRHK

-220 GIGKTHMFN
+220 GIGKTHLFN
-229 CIKANYLKSENIN
+229 CIKANFILPKNIT
-242 YFDINIYKDLQIPD
+242 YFDIDIYKDLQSSD
-256 KSTNFIKSIFLFS
+256 KSTSFIKSIFLFS
-269 KLLSPTVIFIE
+269 KLLSPSVIFIE

-285 FPNNSSNNEDNSTI
+285 FPNNSNNEDNSI
-299 NNSSEINPLLSEF
+299 SNNNSENNPLLAEL
-312 ILQMEKMS
+312 IIQMNEMPS
-320 PNIILLASCEM
+320 NIIILSSCEM
-331 TSKLNPILT
+331 PSKVNPQLT

-345 DYNISL
+345 DFNIVL
-351 PLPNYNQRKTIIEY
+351 PLPNFIQRKNLIEY
-365 ILKDFKHNLQEI
+365 IIKDFNHNLQSNEI
-377 DINNLSDKSHG
+377 ENLADKSHG

-399 EAFLKSELSQI
+399 ESYLQAELFNNDDISI
-410 NIITKDLINNC
+410 NEGKGKIITKEIIDNC

-433 IIDVPRV
+433 IIDVPKV

-451 INKIRQSIEW
+451 IKKIRQSIEW

-470 RLGIQ
+470 RLGIT

-494 KALATES
+494 KAIATES

-519 DSEKAVR
+519 DTEKAVR
-526 DIFKKAR
+526 DVFKKAR

-545 DAMASSRSS
+545 DAMASARNN

-575 GRGKVILF
+575 GRGRVIIF
-583 GATNRPDILDK
+583 GATNRPDMLDK

-621 ICFKNMKIEKDIDFH
+621 ISFSKMKIDKNIDYH
-636 ELATKTQFFSGADI
+636 SLAVKTPFFSGADI
-650 ANVCREASLMQMR
+650 AKVAREAGM
-663 RKLMKT
+663 
-669 GGKLN
+669 
-674 FTAIKLNP
+674 
-682 SKTLIDE
+682 
-689 LDAPVTQNDFELAIK
+689 LAIAD
-704 NISKSVS
+704 NI
-711 QNDIKKYEQF
+711 NCEFIDKKFVIQSID
-721 TEEYSNK
+721 TTKPIINKEMIDYFENFAKKTIE

>member
-77 EILDRKLNTLE
+77 EILDKKLNTGE

-133 NIEELKEGDK
+133 NIEELKEEDK

-165 KPINLEEVYKNI
+165 KPINLEDVYKNI

-285 FPNNSSNNEDNSTI
+285 FPNNSSSNEDNSTI

-312 ILQMEKMS
+312 LLEMEKMS

-351 PLPNYNQRKTIIEY
+351 PLPNYNQRKNIIEY

-650 ANVCREASLMQMR
+650 AKVAREAGM
-663 RKLMKT
+663 
-669 GGKLN
+669 
-674 FTAIKLNP
+674 
-682 SKTLIDE
+682 
-689 LDAPVTQNDFELAIK
+689 LAIAD
-704 NISKSVS
+704 NINCEYIDKKFILQSIETTKPIINKEMINYFEDFAKKS
-711 QNDIKKYEQF
+711 NEQ
-721 TEEYSNK
+721 

>member
-10 VKESMQKLNLPSAIE
+10 TKEAMQKIDLPSAIE
-25 IKIKFIEG
+25 IKIKFTEG

-43 NLLFRTYLLS
+43 SLLFRTYLLS
-53 HLLHKTLSIGY
+53 HLLHKTLTIGY
-64 QGEFDFLNSKLKF
+64 TGEFDFLNSKLKF
-77 EILDRKLNTLE
+77 EIIDAKFSTESSKDNS
-88 NFENNNGNFMANQLT
+88 NNNFIASQVT
-103 EIIIDNS
+103 DIIIDNQ
-110 NFNID
+110 NIQVD
-115 NLINDM
+115 SLINDM
-121 EQKLNLNESDPQ
+121 EQKLNLNEAEPQ
-133 NIEELKEGDK
+133 NIEELTEENKL
-143 QLLKKII
+143 LLKKIV
-150 EEKLGKNKL
+150 EEKLGKNKI
-159 NELIEY
+159 NEKITY
-165 KPINLEEVYKNI
+165 TPINYEDIYQKI
-177 ISLIQFHIMNNNSE
+177 ISLIEFHLNQNDKNK
-191 ENLNKDSSLLNKN
+191 ENDKQSVLLNKD
-204 KSFYYRHK
+204 KSISYRHK

-220 GIGKTHMFN
+220 GIGKTHLFN
-229 CIKANYLKSENIN
+229 CIKSNYIIPKNIT
-242 YFDINIYKDLQIPD
+242 YFDIDIYKDLKSSD
-256 KSTNFIKSIFLFS
+256 KGPSFIKSIFLFS
-269 KLLSPTVIFIE
+269 KLLAPSIIFIE
-280 NIDKI
+280 HLDKI
-285 FPNNSSNNEDNSTI
+285 FPNNSSSSDDSAI
-299 NNSSEINPLLSEF
+299 QSNSSEINPLLSELIIQMNEITSNVL
-312 ILQMEKMS
+312 ILS
-320 PNIILLASCEM
+320 SCEM
-331 TSKLNPILT
+331 PSKVSPELT

-345 DYNISL
+345 DFNIVF
-351 PLPNYNQRKTIIEY
+351 PLPNYIQRKNLIEY
-365 ILKDFKHNLQEI
+365 IIKDFKHNLQKA
-377 DINNLSDKSHG
+377 DIENLADKSHG

-399 EAFLKSELSQI
+399 EAYLQAELFTKSESEKTI
-410 NIITKDLINNC
+410 NKEIIDNC

-433 IIDVPRV
+433 IIDIPKV

-470 RLGIQ
+470 RLGII

-519 DSEKAVR
+519 DTEKAVR
-526 DIFKKAR
+526 DVFKKAR

-545 DAMASSRSS
+545 DAMASARNN

-621 ICFKNMKIEKDIDFH
+621 ICFSKMKVDKDVDFH
-636 ELATKTQFFSGADI
+636 MLAEKTPMFSGADI
-650 ANVCREASLMQMR
+650 AKVAREAGM
-663 RKLMKT
+663 
-669 GGKLN
+669 
-674 FTAIKLNP
+674 
-682 SKTLIDE
+682 
-689 LDAPVTQNDFELAIK
+689 LAIAD
-704 NISKSVS
+704 NINCDFIDKKFILQSIESTKPIINKEMIDYFENFAKKSV
-711 QNDIKKYEQF
+711 E
-721 TEEYSNK
+721 

>member
-10 VKESMQKLNLPSAIE
+10 VKESMQKLNLPTALE

-64 QGEFDFLNSKLKF
+64 QSEFDFLNSKLKF
-77 EILDRKLNTLE
+77 EILDKKLNTGE

-103 EIIIDNS
+103 VIIIDNS

-121 EQKLNLNESDPQ
+121 EQKLNLNETDPQ
-133 NIEELKEGDK
+133 NIEELKEEDK

-165 KPINLEEVYKNI
+165 KPINLEDIYKNI

-285 FPNNSSNNEDNSTI
+285 FPNNSSSNEDNSTI

-345 DYNISL
+345 DYNILL

-494 KALATES
+494 KAIATES

-650 ANVCREASLMQMR
+650 AKVAREAGM
-663 RKLMKT
+663 
-669 GGKLN
+669 
-674 FTAIKLNP
+674 
-682 SKTLIDE
+682 
-689 LDAPVTQNDFELAIK
+689 LAIAD
-704 NISKSVS
+704 NINCEYIDKKFILQSIETTKPIINKEMINYFEDFAKKS
-711 QNDIKKYEQF
+711 NEQ
-721 TEEYSNK
+721 

>member
-10 VKESMQKLNLPSAIE
+10 VKDSIQKLNLPIALE

-64 QGEFDFLNSKLKF
+64 IDEFEFLNSKLKF
-77 EILDRKLNTLE
+77 EILDKKLSNEQTID
-88 NFENNNGNFMANQLT
+88 NNNFIANQLT
-103 EIIIDNS
+103 DINIDS
-110 NFNID
+110 SSIKID
-115 NLINDM
+115 NLINEI
-121 EQKLNLNESDPQ
+121 EQKLNLEDECPQ
-133 NIEELKEGDK
+133 NLEEINEEDK
-143 QLLKKII
+143 QLLKKVI
-150 EEKLGKNKL
+150 EEKLEKNNL
-159 NELIEY
+159 NKLIEY
-165 KPINLEEVYKNI
+165 KPINLEDLYNNI
-177 ISLIQFHIMNNNSE
+177 VSLIDFHIIKNDSKENKNN
-191 ENLNKDSSLLNKN
+191 DSSLLNKN
-204 KSFYYRHK
+204 KKFYYRHK

-229 CIKANYLKSENIN
+229 CLKSNYLIPENIN
-242 YFDINIYKDLQIPD
+242 YFDINIYKDLQASD
-256 KSTNFIKSIFLFS
+256 KSKDFIKSIFLFS

-285 FPNNSSNNEDNSTI
+285 FPNNLTNNEDNLNI
-299 NNSSEINPLLSEF
+299 NNNSEINPLLSEF
-312 ILQMEKMS
+312 IIQMEKMPS
-320 PNIILLASCEM
+320 NVILLSSCEM
-331 TSKLNPILT
+331 PNKLNTELT

-345 DYNISL
+345 DYSISL
-351 PLPNYNQRKTIIEY
+351 PLPNYIERKNLIEY
-365 ILKDFKHNLQEI
+365 ILKDFNNNLQPN
-377 DINNLSDKSHG
+377 DIKTLSDKTHG

-399 EAFLKSELSQI
+399 ESYLKVELSKK
-410 NIITKDLINNC
+410 NIITKEIIENC

-440 KWEEIGGNKEI
+440 KWEEIGGNKDI
-451 INKIRQSIEW
+451 IKKIRQSIEW
-461 PLKNPEAFK
+461 PLKNPEIFK
-470 RLGIQ
+470 RLGIT

-554 ESSGVEDKVLCQLL
+554 ESTGVEDKVLCQLL

-575 GRGKVILF
+575 GKGKVIIF

-621 ICFKNMKIEKDIDFH
+621 ICFKNMKLEKDINYHD
-636 ELATKTQFFSGADI
+636 LAIKSQFFSGADI
-650 ANVCREASLMQMR
+650 AKVAREAGM
-663 RKLMKT
+663 
-669 GGKLN
+669 
-674 FTAIKLNP
+674 
-682 SKTLIDE
+682 
-689 LDAPVTQNDFELAIK
+689 LAIADDI
-704 NISKSVS
+704 NCEYISTKYILQSIESTKPLINKEMINYFEEFSKKS
-711 QNDIKKYEQF
+711 IEQ
-721 TEEYSNK
+721 

>member
-10 VKESMQKLNLPSAIE
+10 VKESMQKLNLSTAIE

-77 EILDRKLNTLE
+77 EILDKKLNTGE

-133 NIEELKEGDK
+133 NIEELKEEDK

-165 KPINLEEVYKNI
+165 KPINLEDVYKNI

-285 FPNNSSNNEDNSTI
+285 FPNNSSSNEDNSTI

-345 DYNISL
+345 DYNISF
-351 PLPNYNQRKTIIEY
+351 PLPNYNQRKNIIEY

-650 ANVCREASLMQMR
+650 AKVAREAGM
-663 RKLMKT
+663 
-669 GGKLN
+669 
-674 FTAIKLNP
+674 
-682 SKTLIDE
+682 
-689 LDAPVTQNDFELAIK
+689 LAIAD
-704 NISKSVS
+704 NINCEYIDKKFILQSIETTKPIINKEMINYFEDFAKKS
-711 QNDIKKYEQF
+711 NEQ
-721 TEEYSNK
+721 